1 MSLGGDSEISLGGES
16 EKSEEFLPDDYDEEF
31 LSSYA

>member
-1 MSLGGDSEISLGGES
+1 MSLGGESEISLAGES
-16 EKSEEFLPDDYDEEF
+16 EKSEEFLLDDYDEF